1 MTSTTAGGGVYEVG
15 GRVVTLPCVVRD
27 ASAGTAMF
35 EVDVAA
41 VQQMVP
47 DAFEVV
53 ESSPGRCQLIVAV
66 IDYRDNDLGD
76 YLEIGV
82 TFFVAPRGGLGEPGT
97 YIYRLPV
104 DQAFTCEAGRM
115 IWGFPKSVEE
125 ITLDYTD
132 HSVTAAL
139 SMDGALVLRLTLPR
153 GGDDVMTPAPMVTY
167 TMIDG
172 VACRTPFTQGGAGAQ
187 VLVGGD
193 GVRLELGEHP
203 LARELQALGLPAEA
217 VMSTWIERMSGS
229 FGEPGAVGP

>member
-1 MTSTTAGGGVYEVG
+1 
-15 GRVVTLPCVVRD
+15 
-27 ASAGTAMF
+27 
-35 EVDVAA
+35 
-41 VQQMVP
+41 
-47 DAFEVV
+47 
-53 ESSPGRCQLIVAV
+53 
-66 IDYRDNDLGD
+66 
-76 YLEIGV
+76 
-82 TFFVAPRGGLGEPGT
+82 
-97 YIYRLPV
+97 
-104 DQAFTCEAGRM
+104 M

-217 VMSTWIERMSGS
+217 VMSTWTERMSGS
-229 FGEPGAVGP
+229 FGEPGVVGP